1 MNQHTRTIRRL
12 SALMVAFQLA
22 APAAG
27 LEPGEG
33 FEPGRSATVDSAGLD
48 ASRLPDAEM
57 LYARI
62 QAAAHSVCRADKAVW
77 DGKAVLH
84 QRLCIAAAVENAIAR
99 VDEPIL
105 TAVHRASRERLA
117 VR

>member
-1 MNQHTRTIRRL
+1 MNTLTVRRL
-12 SALMVAFQLA
+12 SALIVALQLA

-27 LEPGEG
+27 LEPGGG
-33 FEPGRSATVDSAGLD
+33 FDAGRSTTVGAAGLD
-48 ASRLPDAEM
+48 ASRLPDAQM

-62 QAAAHSVCRADKAVW
+62 QAAAHSVCRAEKAVW

-84 QRLCIAAAVENAIAR
+84 QRLCIAEAVENAIAR
-99 VDEPIL
+99 VNEPIL